1 MIEALVSG
9 DGPRRVLAVHESA
22 TVMDELAREFGRA
35 QCPWSFQSATTAAH
49 AAGRLA
55 AEPFDAVICDHRLP
69 DADPVTFL
77 DAVMRS
83 NPRTLRFV
91 FVDGRSQEE
100 VLKLAG
106 SPHHVM
112 TTPWNARQIMAGL
125 DRAFTLD
132 QWATDG
138 NTRRLMWHFRKLP
151 STPAVYFKVLSL
163 LEAEASLEEVADAI
177 AQDPAITGKL
187 LQVSNSAVLGL
198 GQRVTTVRDAL
209 MHLGVDFTRSLLL
222 LAHTF
227 SHFEEA
233 AATGFAVG
241 ELWAHSLRTG
251 LRAWAIARAER
262 AAPAVAEAAY
272 TAGLLHDV
280 GKMVFAANLP
290 QELGTVVRRVREEGR
305 EWWEVELDVFGAT
318 HADVGATIFGIW
330 GLPLSIVEAAAQH
343 HHPAQLMGEGFSA
356 LTAVHAANALD
367 HALAGPGGA
376 QADMEYLRHLGLDHR
391 WAEWKARAALR
402 TDEPR

>member
-1 MIEALVSG
+1 MREAVLTG
-9 DGPRRVLAVHESA
+9 GEPRRVLAVHESA
-22 TVMDELAREFGRA
+22 AALEVIARDLAYA
-35 QCPWSFQSATTAAH
+35 QCPWTFQSATTAAR
-49 AAGRLA
+49 ASERLA
-55 AEPFDAVICDHRLP
+55 REPFDAVICDHRLP
-69 DADPVTFL
+69 DADPLAFL
-77 DAVMRS
+77 DSTMRT
-83 NPRTLRFV
+83 NPRVLRFV
-91 FVDGRSQEE
+91 FVNGGSQEE

-112 TTPWNARQIMAGL
+112 TTPWNARLIMAGL

-151 STPAVYFKVLSL
+151 SMPAVYFKVLSL
-163 LEAEASLEEVADAI
+163 LEAEAPMEDVAEVI

-187 LQVSNSAVLGL
+187 LQVANSAVLGL

-233 AATGFAVG
+233 ESTGFAVR

-280 GKMVFAANLP
+280 GKLVFAANLP
-290 QELGTVVRRVREEGR
+290 LELGTVVRRVREEGR

-343 HHPAQLMGEGFSA
+343 HHPAPLLGEGFSP
-356 LTAVHAANALD
+356 LTAVHVANALD
-367 HALAGPGGA
+367 YALTGQGGVPT
-376 QADMEYLRHLGLDHR
+376 DMDYLRHLGLAHR
-391 WAEWKARAALR
+391 LEEWKACAALR
-402 TDEPR
+402 SDHP